1 MLHGTLIFTYMNDEQ
16 IHGKCEFCGFGI
28 PYMESLWAINWGIH
42 IKWLNMNPFLPFLE
56 SVPSWFC
63 LVIPVRFFLNPWGG
77 GNPSVL
83 NVIFNP
89 SSMNHPMA
97 TPGIN
102 LSNSQGLTVSRTGQT
117 NHKAIRGQSKTN
129 DDPYTHIWLIFK
141 VKCRKTYTSPMD
153 PMGIEGTKLDPP
165 SISVSRPCC
174 RWRKLADLPTCVS
187 LFRTSKW
194 YIIHPP
200 KFNSEC
206 SPLKNGGKVGRH
218 CIPTG

>member
-102 LSNSQGLTVSRTGQT
+102 LSNSQGLTVWYNQIKNWPNKPQGHKGSKQNQYLRVVPSTVNLKSTPQSYKITFNWLVFGDVAQLLGKRQT
-117 NHKAIRGQSKTN
+117 LSPDQSVLHRDTITM
-129 DDPYTHIWLIFK
+129 Y
-141 VKCRKTYTSPMD
+141 CRIK
-153 PMGIEGTKLDPP
+153 
-165 SISVSRPCC
+165 
-174 RWRKLADLPTCVS
+174 PT
-187 LFRTSKW
+187 
-194 YIIHPP
+194 
-200 KFNSEC
+200 
-206 SPLKNGGKVGRH
+206 
-218 CIPTG
+218 